1 MFLCIHNQVDA
12 FVTEIV
18 PRCNAFPSF
27 SSSTRSN
34 KQKMKEILNLHLVNE
49 RFSSDKI
56 RSNNNNQVNGW
67 KEKEIPFR
75 CIHCDLFSPFV
86 YQIVQVPTNVDKKF
100 LYFNVVNRDDN
111 NKTITVEGGGVNAT
125 IVQSDI
131 AATNGF
137 VHIIDHVLGIP
148 YTSVLEKLKTD
159 PMLK

>member
-1 MFLCIHNQVDA
+1 M
-12 FVTEIV
+12 
-18 PRCNAFPSF
+18 
-27 SSSTRSN
+27 
-34 KQKMKEILNLHLVNE
+34 
-49 RFSSDKI
+49 
-56 RSNNNNQVNGW
+56 
-67 KEKEIPFR
+67 
-75 CIHCDLFSPFV
+75 
-86 YQIVQVPTNVDKKF
+86 PTNVDKKF
-100 LYFNVVNRDDN
+100 LYFNVLNRDD

>member
-1 MFLCIHNQVDA
+1 M
-12 FVTEIV
+12 T
-18 PRCNAFPSF
+18 F
-27 SSSTRSN
+27 SS
-34 KQKMKEILNLHLVNE
+34 
-49 RFSSDKI
+49 
-56 RSNNNNQVNGW
+56 
-67 KEKEIPFR
+67 
-75 CIHCDLFSPFV
+75 
-86 YQIVQVPTNVDKKF
+86 QIVQVPTNVDKKF
-100 LYFNVVNRDDN
+100 LYFNVLNRDDI

>member
-1 MFLCIHNQVDA
+1 M
-12 FVTEIV
+12 
-18 PRCNAFPSF
+18 
-27 SSSTRSN
+27 
-34 KQKMKEILNLHLVNE
+34 
-49 RFSSDKI
+49 
-56 RSNNNNQVNGW
+56 
-67 KEKEIPFR
+67 
-75 CIHCDLFSPFV
+75 
-86 YQIVQVPTNVDKKF
+86 QIPTNVDKKF

-148 YTSVLEKLKTD
+148 YTSVLEKLETD

>member
-1 MFLCIHNQVDA
+1 M
-12 FVTEIV
+12 
-18 PRCNAFPSF
+18 
-27 SSSTRSN
+27 
-34 KQKMKEILNLHLVNE
+34 
-49 RFSSDKI
+49 
-56 RSNNNNQVNGW
+56 
-67 KEKEIPFR
+67 
-75 CIHCDLFSPFV
+75 
-86 YQIVQVPTNVDKKF
+86 PTNVDKKF
-100 LYFNVVNRDDN
+100 LYFNVVSRDD

>member
-1 MFLCIHNQVDA
+1 M
-12 FVTEIV
+12 
-18 PRCNAFPSF
+18 R
-27 SSSTRSN
+27 
-34 KQKMKEILNLHLVNE
+34 EILNLHLVSE
-49 RFSSDKI
+49 RINSDKI
-56 RSNNNNQVNGW
+56 RLNNNNQVKGYQKSDFSLLVLW
-67 KEKEIPFR
+67 PFACSISR
-75 CIHCDLFSPFV
+75 
-86 YQIVQVPTNVDKKF
+86 QILQVPTNVDKKF

-148 YTSVLEKLKTD
+148 YTSVQEKLKTD